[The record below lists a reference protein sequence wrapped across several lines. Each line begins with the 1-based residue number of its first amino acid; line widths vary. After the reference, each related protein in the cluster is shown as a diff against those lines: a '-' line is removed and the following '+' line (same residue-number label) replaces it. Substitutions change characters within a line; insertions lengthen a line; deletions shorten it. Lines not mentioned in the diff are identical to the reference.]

1 MDDHEDKEGRMM
13 EQPVELLADAGSV
26 EARGELSF
34 LPPRF
39 GAELSASLQALN
51 KHASLGNLPI
61 AMGKI

>member
-39 GAELSASLQALN
+39 GAELSASL
-51 KHASLGNLPI
+51 
-61 AMGKI
+61 